1 MFAEIRLLSRGG
13 QGGVTGAKLLAYAGH
28 LDGYYVQAIPKYGA
42 ERKGAPVT
50 TDVRIS
56 SDPIRTHAPVVAA
69 MADHWVVLDPSVIA
83 AHLPRDQIKPGAI
96 IILNTSDHNDFDF
109 NARVGVV
116 DAGLIAEETG
126 LIRSGTILVSSTM
139 LGAWVKATGIIK
151 LESILKAVEKTFGP
165 GEITERNNRSV
176 QMAYEQF
183 RWVENA

>member
-42 ERKGAPVT
+42 ERKGAPIT
-50 TDVRIS
+50 ADVRLS
-56 SDPIRTHAPVVAA
+56 STPIRTHAPVVAS
-69 MADHWVVLDPSVIA
+69 MADHWVVLDPSVIE
-83 AHLPRDQIKPGAI
+83 AHLPQDQIKPGAI
-96 IILNTSDHNDFDF
+96 LVLNTKDHPRFGAD
-109 NARVGVV
+109 ARVGVV
-116 DAGLIAEETG
+116 DAVKIAEETG
-126 LIRSGTILVSSTM
+126 LIKSGTVLVSSTM
-139 LGAWVKATGIIK
+139 LGAWAKATELIK

-165 GEITERNNRSV
+165 GDITERNKQSV